1 MPVCSVQ
8 YITLVKNPD
17 MEQNVMAVVT
27 DNAIIFRGCYF
38 LKHMLS
44 NHPGGGISHVFL
56 RKITEF
62 RQFNPLPFLKNA
74 PHQPPAVKI
83 RKVPPAGGMSDKTV
97 LIYPVHDYAMQF
109 IDYAMQ
115 FIDYAMQFIDYA
127 MYFSPGAFLSV
138 YLKRG
143 NAVLSISQKD
153 ATKVACSVVIFASV
167 TVRRNDCIRL

>member
-8 YITLVKNPD
+8 YITLVKNTD
-17 MEQNVMAVVT
+17 MEQNAMAVIADDT
-27 DNAIIFRGCYF
+27 IIFRGCYF
-38 LKHMLS
+38 LKNMPG
-44 NHPGGGISHVFL
+44 NHSGGGIPHVFL

-62 RQFNPLPFLKNA
+62 RQLYPFPFLKNA
-74 PHQPPAVKI
+74 PDHAPAVKI
-83 RKVPPAGGMSDKTV
+83 RKVPPARGMSDKTV
-97 LIYPVHDYAMQF
+97 LIYPIH
-109 IDYAMQ
+109 
-115 FIDYAMQFIDYA
+115 DYAMQFIDYA

-138 YLKRG
+138 YLSLG